1 MYSAL
6 QRGHA
11 ETVQVFT
18 ECELASKG
26 LSTGS
31 KIKLLRDKTRGFSGL
46 YGGLHK
52 GQTAAVNA
60 FTERV
65 SSTHDLDALAK
76 VDLLA
81 AKANDGVPALLAA
94 LTTPHAETVRGY
106 VQMVATSA

>member
-1 MYSAL
+1 M
-6 QRGHA
+6 
-11 ETVQVFT
+11 FT

-81 AKANDGVPALLAA
+81 AKANDGVPPLLAA